1 MKMIMAIMNDNN
13 ADKIKIIIRYL
24 AIMMI
29 SIIII
34 IAKYRICVCVYI
46 FNVYVGANVYGCV
59 PIFNL

>member
-1 MKMIMAIMNDNN
+1 MIMAIMNDNN

-24 AIMMI
+24 AIIDNLNNGLMADM
-29 SIIII
+29 
-34 IAKYRICVCVYI
+34 CMCVYI